1 MPREYKLRLG
11 DGTVMAVDEPGLRAW
26 VVDGKAMVQAVGSQ
40 QWRPLQEVLA
50 EAAASRPSPSRGQKL
65 DDGIPII
72 RLKPIDGEPSSRA
85 VARGT
90 AKDKDEDGSARTARA
105 TGPLG
110 AVSAWVA
117 RITGRPGASPS
128 APPGREPSSLHLAP
142 AEEES
147 ELEDLYEGE
156 TEEGVFGVV
165 WLWVKR
171 LVLIAGF
178 AVAAFVA
185 VNTWRTWL
193 PVVTQV
199 GLVIFTKVDEYVH
212 PDRARAP
219 RADDERQR
227 QMQEALQQATGQLP
241 HLSRETIQLVMSR
254 NVWSVP
260 DPPEVFSRG
269 YAAAKRGTPTLA
281 PGEAE
286 ELRTLEAS
294 LLAGLR
300 PAERQRI
307 RDYDRA
313 RRERA
318 TLPGENREML
328 GLFARGARA
337 LPAQSREHLQAL
349 YGKAIAAGLA
359 SGGA

>member
-1 MPREYKLRLG
+1 
-11 DGTVMAVDEPGLRAW
+11 
-26 VVDGKAMVQAVGSQ
+26 
-40 QWRPLQEVLA
+40 VLA
-50 EAAASRPSPSRGQKL
+50 EAAASRPRSKGQKL
-65 DDGIPII
+65 DDGIPVI
-72 RLKPIDGEPSSRA
+72 RLKPIDGEPSSHGA
-85 VARGT
+85 ARGP
-90 AKDKDEDGSARTARA
+90 AHEEGGSIRA
-105 TGPLG
+105 TRAKGPLG

-117 RITGRPGASPS
+117 RLTGRPGASPS
-128 APPGREPSSLHLAP
+128 GPAGPAGREPSSLRLAP
-142 AEEES
+142 AEEEP
-147 ELEDLYEGE
+147 EIEDLYEGE
-156 TEEGVFGVV
+156 TEAGVFSVV

-178 AVAAFVA
+178 AVAAVVA

-227 QMQEALQQATGQLP
+227 QMQEALQQASGQLP

-260 DPPEVFSRG
+260 DPSEVFSRG

-281 PGEAE
+281 PREAE

-318 TLPGENREML
+318 TLPGEDREML

>member
-1 MPREYKLRLG
+1 MPHEYKLRLG
-11 DGTVMAVDEPGLRAW
+11 DGTVLAVDEQGLRTWA
-26 VVDGKAMVQAVGSQ
+26 VDGKAVVQAAGSK
-40 QWRPLQEVLA
+40 QWRPLKEVLA
-50 EAAASRPSPSRGQKL
+50 EAAASAPRGSKR
-65 DDGIPII
+65 DDGIPTIP
-72 RLKPIDGEPSSRA
+72 LKPIADEPWSRA
-85 VARGT
+85 VGAR
-90 AKDKDEDGSARTARA
+90 DGASRMPTVS
-105 TGPLG
+105 GLG
-110 AVSAWVA
+110 GALSTWVA
-117 RITGRPGASPS
+117 RLTGRRGASP
-128 APPGREPSSLHLAP
+128 AGPPGSEPSSLRLAP
-142 AEEES
+142 EHEES
-147 ELEDLYEGE
+147 ELEDLYEGD
-156 TEEGVFGVV
+156 TGEGMLGVV

-178 AVAAFVA
+178 ALAGVVA
-185 VNTWRTWL
+185 VSTWRTWL

-219 RADDERQR
+219 RVEDERQR
-227 QMQEALQQATGQLP
+227 QMEEALQESAGQLP

-269 YAAAKRGTPTLA
+269 YAAAKRGSSTLA
-281 PGEAE
+281 PSEAE
-286 ELRTLEAS
+286 ELRTLEAA

-300 PAERQRI
+300 PAERQRV
-307 RDYDRA
+307 REYDRV

-318 TLPGENREML
+318 TLPGEDREML

-337 LPAQSREHLQAL
+337 LPTQSREHLQAL

>member
-11 DGTVMAVDEPGLRAW
+11 DGTVLAVDEQGLRTWA
-26 VVDGKAMVQAVGSQ
+26 VDGQAMVQTANSQ
-40 QWRPLQEVLA
+40 QWRPLKEVLA
-50 EAAASRPSPSRGQKL
+50 EAAASRPGPSSPRGRL
-65 DDGIPII
+65 DDGIPLIP
-72 RLKPIDGEPSSRA
+72 LKPIDGEPSSRA

-90 AKDKDEDGSARTARA
+90 APDEDGRARTPK
-105 TGPLG
+105 GLLG

-117 RITGRPGASPS
+117 RLTARPGA
-128 APPGREPSSLHLAP
+128 PPAVLPVSEPSLRLAS

-147 ELEDLYEGE
+147 EIEDLYEDETGE
-156 TEEGVFGVV
+156 SVFGVV

-178 AVAAFVA
+178 AAAGVVA

-199 GLVIFTKVDEYVH
+199 GLVVFTKVDEYVH
-212 PDRARAP
+212 PDRVRAP
-219 RADDERQR
+219 RAEDERQ
-227 QMQEALQQATGQLP
+227 QQIQEALQRATGQLP
-241 HLSRETIQLVMSR
+241 HLSRETIELVMSR

-269 YAAAKRGTPTLA
+269 YAAAKRGSSTLA
-281 PGEAE
+281 PGEAD
-286 ELRTLEAS
+286 ELRTLEAA

-300 PAERQRI
+300 PAERQRV
-307 RDYDRA
+307 REYDRA

-318 TLPGENREML
+318 TLPGEDREIL
-328 GLFARGARA
+328 GLFARGTRA
-337 LPAQSREHLQAL
+337 LPTLSREHLQVL

>member
-11 DGTVMAVDEPGLRAW
+11 DGTVMAVDEQGLRGWA
-26 VVDGKAMVQAVGSQ
+26 VDGKAMVQAAGSQ
-40 QWRPLQEVLA
+40 QWRPLKEVLA
-50 EAAASRPSPSRGQKL
+50 EAAASRPNSPKGRRP

-72 RLKPIDGEPSSRA
+72 PLKPIDGEPSPRA
-85 VARGT
+85 VAHGT
-90 AKDKDEDGSARTARA
+90 T
-105 TGPLG
+105 TGLRG
-110 AVSAWVA
+110 AVSGWVA
-117 RITGRPGASPS
+117 RLTRRAGASPAARPVS
-128 APPGREPSSLHLAP
+128 EPSSLRLAP
-142 AEEES
+142 GEEEP

-156 TEEGVFGVV
+156 TGEGVFGVV

-178 AVAAFVA
+178 AAAGVVA

-199 GLVIFTKVDEYVH
+199 GLVVFTKVDEYVH
-212 PDRARAP
+212 PDRVRAP
-219 RADDERQR
+219 RAEDERQ
-227 QMQEALQQATGQLP
+227 QQIQEALQQATGQLP

-269 YAAAKRGTPTLA
+269 YAAAKRGSPTLA

-286 ELRTLEAS
+286 ELRTLEAA

-300 PAERQRI
+300 PAERQRV
-307 RDYDRA
+307 REYDRV

-318 TLPGENREML
+318 TLPGEDREML

-337 LPAQSREHLQAL
+337 LPKQSREHLQAL

>member
-11 DGTVMAVDEPGLRAW
+11 DGTVLAVDEQGLRGWA
-26 VVDGKAMVQAVGSQ
+26 VDGKAMVQAVGSQ
-40 QWRPLQEVLA
+40 QWRPIKEVLA
-50 EAAASRPSPSRGQKL
+50 EAAASRPRSPKGRGL

-72 RLKPIDGEPSSRA
+72 PLKPIDGEPSSRA
-85 VARGT
+85 FAPGT
-90 AKDKDEDGSARTARA
+90 AKDEDGRARTPRT
-105 TGPLG
+105 TGLLG

-117 RITGRPGASPS
+117 RRTQRPGASPA
-128 APPGREPSSLHLAP
+128 APPLSEPSSLRLAR

-147 ELEDLYEGE
+147 ELEDLYEDE
-156 TEEGVFGVV
+156 ADEGVFGVV

-178 AVAAFVA
+178 AVAGVLA
-185 VNTWRTWL
+185 VSTWRTWL

-199 GLVIFTKVDEYVH
+199 GLVIFTKVDEYIH

-219 RADDERQR
+219 RAEDEHQR
-227 QMQEALQQATGQLP
+227 QIQEAVQEATGQLP
-241 HLSRETIQLVMSR
+241 HLSRETIQLVMSSST
-254 NVWSVP
+254 WSVP

-269 YAAAKRGTPTLA
+269 YAAAKRGSLTLA

-286 ELRTLEAS
+286 KLRTLEAA

-300 PAERQRI
+300 PAERQRV
-307 RDYDRA
+307 REYDRV

-318 TLPGENREML
+318 TLPGEDREML

-337 LPAQSREHLQAL
+337 LPTQSREHLQAL

>member
-26 VVDGKAMVQAVGSQ
+26 VVDAKAMVQAAGSQ
-40 QWRPLQEVLA
+40 QWRPLPDVLA
-50 EAAASRPSPSRGQKL
+50 EAAASRPRSKGQKL
-65 DDGIPII
+65 DDGIPVI

-90 AKDKDEDGSARTARA
+90 AQDEDGSARTARA
-105 TGPLG
+105 KGPLG
-110 AVSAWVA
+110 AVTAWVA
-117 RITGRPGASPS
+117 RLTGRPGASPA
-128 APPGREPSSLHLAP
+128 APPGREPSGLRLAP

-147 ELEDLYEGE
+147 EIEDLYEGE
-156 TEEGVFGVV
+156 TEEGVFSVV

-178 AVAAFVA
+178 AVAGIVA
-185 VNTWRTWL
+185 VSTWRTWL

-241 HLSRETIQLVMSR
+241 HLSPETIQLVMSR

-318 TLPGENREML
+318 TLPGEDREML

>member
-11 DGTVMAVDEPGLRAW
+11 DGTVMAVDEPGLRTW

-40 QWRPLQEVLA
+40 QWRPLKEVLA
-50 EAAASRPSPSRGQKL
+50 EAAASRPSSSRGQKL
-65 DDGIPII
+65 DDGIPVI
-72 RLKPIDGEPSSRA
+72 RLKPIDGEPSPRA
-85 VARGT
+85 VSRGT
-90 AKDKDEDGSARTARA
+90 AQDEDGTGRTRRA
-105 TGPLG
+105 SGPFG
-110 AVSAWVA
+110 AISAWVA
-117 RITGRPGASPS
+117 RLTGRPGASPS
-128 APPGREPSSLHLAP
+128 APPGSESSSLRLAP

-147 ELEDLYEGE
+147 ELEDMYEGE
-156 TEEGVFGVV
+156 TGEGVFGVV

-178 AVAAFVA
+178 AVAGIVA

-219 RADDERQR
+219 RAEDERQR
-227 QMQEALQQATGQLP
+227 QMQEALQQATGELP

-269 YAAAKRGTPTLA
+269 YAAAKRGSPTLA
-281 PGEAE
+281 PREAE
-286 ELRTLEAS
+286 ELRTLEAA

-300 PAERQRI
+300 PAERQRL
-307 RDYDRA
+307 RDYDRV

-318 TLPGENREML
+318 TLPGEDREML
-328 GLFARGARA
+328 DLFARGARA

>member
-11 DGTVMAVDEPGLRAW
+11 DGTVLAVDEQGLRTWA
-26 VVDGKAMVQAVGSQ
+26 VDGQAMVQTANSQ
-40 QWRPLQEVLA
+40 QWRPLKEVLA
-50 EAAASRPSPSRGQKL
+50 EAAASRPGPSSPRGRL
-65 DDGIPII
+65 DDGIPLIP
-72 RLKPIDGEPSSRA
+72 LKPIDGEPSSRA
-85 VARGT
+85 AARGT
-90 AKDKDEDGSARTARA
+90 APDEDGRARTPK
-105 TGPLG
+105 GLLG

-117 RITGRPGASPS
+117 RLTARPGA
-128 APPGREPSSLHLAP
+128 PPAVLPVSEPSLRLAS

-147 ELEDLYEGE
+147 EIEDLYEDETGE
-156 TEEGVFGVV
+156 SVFGVV

-178 AVAAFVA
+178 AAAGVVA

-199 GLVIFTKVDEYVH
+199 GLVVFTKVDEYVH
-212 PDRARAP
+212 PDRVRAP
-219 RADDERQR
+219 RAEDERQ
-227 QMQEALQQATGQLP
+227 QQIQEALQRATGQLP
-241 HLSRETIQLVMSR
+241 HLSRETIELVMSR

-269 YAAAKRGTPTLA
+269 YAAAKRGSSTLA
-281 PGEAE
+281 PGEAD
-286 ELRTLEAS
+286 ELRTLEAA

-300 PAERQRI
+300 PAERQRV
-307 RDYDRA
+307 REYDRA

-318 TLPGENREML
+318 TLPGEDREIL
-328 GLFARGARA
+328 GLFARGTRA
-337 LPAQSREHLQAL
+337 LPTLSREHLQVL

>member
-11 DGTVMAVDEPGLRAW
+11 DGTVMAVDEPGLRTWA
-26 VVDGKAMVQAVGSQ
+26 VDGNAMVQAVGSQ
-40 QWRPLQEVLA
+40 QWRPLKEVLA
-50 EAAASRPSPSRGQKL
+50 EAAASRPSTPRGQRP
-65 DDGIPII
+65 DDGIPTI
-72 RLKPIDGEPSSRA
+72 RLKPLDGEPSSRK
-85 VARGT
+85 VASG
-90 AKDKDEDGSARTARA
+90 AGQDEDGSARASKA
-105 TGPLG
+105 AGLLG

-117 RITGRPGASPS
+117 RRTRRPGASPAAGPLS
-128 APPGREPSSLHLAP
+128 EPSSLRLAA
-142 AEEES
+142 AEEET
-147 ELEDLYEGE
+147 EIEDLYEGE
-156 TEEGVFGVV
+156 TGEGIVAVV
-165 WLWVKR
+165 WLWVRR

-178 AVAAFVA
+178 AVAAVVA

-212 PDRARAP
+212 PERARAP

-227 QMQEALQQATGQLP
+227 QIQEALQEATGQLP

-260 DPPEVFSRG
+260 DAPEVFSRG
-269 YAAAKRGTPTLA
+269 YAAAKRGSPTLA
-281 PGEAE
+281 PAEAD

-294 LLAGLR
+294 MLAGLR
-300 PAERQRI
+300 PAERQRV
-307 RDYDRA
+307 RDYDRV

-318 TLPGENREML
+318 TLPGEDREML

-349 YGKAIAAGLA
+349 YGKAIAAGL
-359 SGGA
+359 GGA

>member
-1 MPREYKLRLG
+1 MAREYKLRLG

-26 VVDGKAMVQAVGSQ
+26 AVDGNAMVQAAGSQ
-40 QWRPLQEVLA
+40 QWRSLKEVLA
-50 EAAASRPSPSRGQKL
+50 EAAASRPSSPRGQRP
-65 DDGIPII
+65 DDGIPTI
-72 RLKPIDGEPSSRA
+72 RLKPLDGEPSSRA
-85 VARGT
+85 VGPGAGP
-90 AKDKDEDGSARTARA
+90 DQDGRARA
-105 TGPLG
+105 PTATGLLG

-117 RITGRPGASPS
+117 RRTRRPGASPAA
-128 APPGREPSSLHLAP
+128 APLSEPSSLRLAA

-147 ELEDLYEGE
+147 EVEDLYEGE

-178 AVAAFVA
+178 AVAAVVA

-212 PDRARAP
+212 PERARAP
-219 RADDERQR
+219 RAEDEHQR
-227 QMQEALQQATGQLP
+227 QIQEAVQEASGQLP

-269 YAAAKRGTPTLA
+269 YAAAKRGSPALA
-281 PGEAE
+281 PAEAD

-300 PAERQRI
+300 PAERQRV
-307 RDYDRA
+307 RDYDRV

-318 TLPGENREML
+318 TLPGEDREML

-349 YGKAIAAGLA
+349 YGKAIAAGL
-359 SGGA
+359 GGA